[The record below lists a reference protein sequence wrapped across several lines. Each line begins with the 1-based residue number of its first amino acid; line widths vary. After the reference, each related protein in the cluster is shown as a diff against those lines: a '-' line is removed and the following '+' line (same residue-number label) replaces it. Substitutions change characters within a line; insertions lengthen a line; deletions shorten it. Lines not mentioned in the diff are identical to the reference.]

1 VCYTRGER
9 GKNGVKMNFAI
20 IKLEQKKHTKKS
32 SNTGLGRP
40 HNACG
45 YTAPY
50 YRIPLKPGYTVAIG
64 RSPLIEDADEGIYIP
79 SDYVSRHVGFIRCTN
94 SVNDE
99 LLHVLS
105 VESKKMIITKDDITI
120 SNNYILRDG
129 DILKIEAL
137 PITIQYDLE
146 IVPGCI
152 NQFLEQEYHKTTFF

>member
-1 VCYTRGER
+1 
-9 GKNGVKMNFAI
+9 MNFAI
-20 IKLEQKKHTKKS
+20 IKLEQKKHTRIS
-32 SNTGLGRP
+32 SNTTNLGRP

-50 YRIPLKPGYTVAIG
+50 YRIPFKPGYTVAIG
-64 RSPLIEDADEGIYIP
+64 RSPLTKDADEGIYIP

-105 VESKKMIITKDDITI
+105 VESQKIIITKDDEPI
-120 SNNYILRDG
+120 SKNYILRDG

-137 PITIQYDLE
+137 PITIQYNIE
-146 IVPGCI
+146 VVSECI
-152 NQFLEQEYHKTTFF
+152 NQFLEQEYYKTTFS

>member
-1 VCYTRGER
+1 
-9 GKNGVKMNFAI
+9 MNFAI
-20 IKLEQKKHTKKS
+20 IKLEQKKHTRIS
-32 SNTGLGRP
+32 SNTTDLGRP

-64 RSPLIEDADEGIYIP
+64 RSPLTKDADEGIYIP

-105 VESKKMIITKDDITI
+105 VESQKIIITKDDEPI
-120 SNNYILRDG
+120 SKNYILKDG
-129 DILKIEAL
+129 DILKIETL
-137 PITIQYDLE
+137 PITIQYNIE
-146 IVPGCI
+146 VVSECI
-152 NQFLEQEYHKTTFF
+152 NQFLEQEYYKTTFS